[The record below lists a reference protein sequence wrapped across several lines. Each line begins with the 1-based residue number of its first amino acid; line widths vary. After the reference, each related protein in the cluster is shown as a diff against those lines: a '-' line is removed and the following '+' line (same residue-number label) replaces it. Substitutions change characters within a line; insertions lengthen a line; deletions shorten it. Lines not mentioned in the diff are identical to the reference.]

1 MLFSSILGPTIT
13 LFLLI
18 LLGFIIRKKD
28 IITDDLIKGL
38 SNFVLNVTMPIF
50 IIVSM
55 DKEFSKSRMI
65 YSAIILFI
73 SVITYFMKN
82 ILSKAFTKILKT
94 KDSQS
99 GVYRFLIVF
108 SNSGFMGIPVAYALY
123 GDEGA
128 FYAAVLNITFNIFM
142 WTLGVSLVS
151 KETGEESSI
160 IKRLLLTPGITS
172 VIIGLM
178 LFLTPLSIP
187 NFLRDAMEMIGNMN
201 TPLAMIVIGG
211 ILGGTELGNA
221 FTNKNLILVT
231 LVRLLVIPLILIL
244 IMLPFKLPEIIAGI
258 TLIID
263 TMPAAATTAIFAR
276 KYDSDY
282 ELASQGVFVTTL
294 LNLVTIP
301 FILYIFSMLYKF

>member
-18 LLGFIIRKKD
+18 LVGFVIRKRN
-28 IITDDLIKGL
+28 IITDDLIKGF

-55 DKEFSKSRMI
+55 DKEFSKDRMI

-73 SVITYFMKN
+73 SVITYFMKD
-82 ILSKAFTKILKT
+82 ILSRLFTRILKI
-94 KDSQS
+94 KDPQS

-108 SNSGFMGIPVAYALY
+108 SNSGFMGIPVVHALY

-128 FYAAVLNITFNIFM
+128 FYAAVLNITFNIFI
-142 WTLGVSLVS
+142 WTLGVGLVS
-151 KETGEESSI
+151 KDNNEKSGI

-172 VIIGLM
+172 VIIGM
-178 LFLTPLSIP
+178 ILFLTPLSIP
-187 NFLRDAMEMIGNMN
+187 SFVHDSMDMIGSMN

-211 ILGGTELGNA
+211 ILGGTELGNV

-231 LVRLLVIPLILIL
+231 LVRLLVVPLILIFT
-244 IMLPFKLPEIIAGI
+244 MLPFKLPEMIVGI

-276 KYDSDY
+276 RYESDY
-282 ELASQGVFVTTL
+282 ELASQGVFITTL

-301 FILYIFSMLYKF
+301 FILYIFSIIYKF